1 MLVETAERGGRDTVA
16 TRARGTRAVVQ
27 ESLGEAW
34 LEVARQILA
43 EGRAASYDG
52 LSMVELAYVTLEIA
66 SPDPMDSLIAEYA
79 DPERLAWMRANFTDH
94 ASVAALGHADS
105 YATRLYDYQHS
116 GRDQI
121 AWVVSRLKQD
131 TTARS
136 ASVTTFQPL
145 TDTSYIPCVS
155 LLDFWI
161 PEGALELCVYAHSI
175 DFGTKGYAN
184 LVELAAVQQH
194 VAAALVL
201 PVGRLVMVVKSAH
214 IYRTELEAM
223 AGVLAAVPPER
234 LVKETQST
242 GG

>member
-1 MLVETAERGGRDTVA
+1 MVRD
-16 TRARGTRAVVQ
+16 ARSTRAVVR
-27 ESLGEAW
+27 ESLGAAW

-43 EGRAASYDG
+43 EGGAARYDG

-66 SPDPMDSLIAEYA
+66 SPDPMDPIIAAYA
-79 DPERLAWMRANFTDH
+79 DPERLAWMRANFTDY
-94 ASVAALGHADS
+94 ASVAALGNADS
-105 YATRLYDYQHS
+105 YATRLYDYEHS

-121 AWVVSRLKQD
+121 AWVVSRLRQD
-131 TTARS
+131 PAARS
-136 ASVTTFQPL
+136 ASITTFQPL
-145 TDTSYIPCVS
+145 TDTTYIPCVS

-161 PEGALELCVYAHSI
+161 PDDALELCVYAHSI

-184 LVELAAVQQH
+184 LVELAAVQRH
-194 VAAALVL
+194 VASELGL
-201 PVGRLVMVVKSAH
+201 PVGRLVMIVKSAH

-223 AGVLAAVPPER
+223 AGVLAAVPSES